1 MSEEHGA
8 GHKIEQE
15 LANALGESVVDTV
28 ESNDQLQGGH
38 DHPEASSHD
47 GGSNVNAD
55 VTSIISEIMDHTDR
69 QENTVLMGPQ
79 EIPATNE
86 FNGTRGYAFLKANSH
101 LKIQSLPILD
111 NLVSCNHPVRR
122 DEYLPLPVYSNSFI
136 PV

>member
-15 LANALGESVVDTV
+15 LANALGEHVVDTV
-28 ESNDQLQGGH
+28 EPTDQPQSGH
-38 DHPEASSHD
+38 NQPEGSSHD

-69 QENTVLMGPQ
+69 QESTVLMGPQ

-86 FNGTRGYAFLKANSH
+86 FPGARGYAFLKANSH

-111 NLVSCNHPVRR
+111 NLVSSDCLV
-122 DEYLPLPVYSNSFI
+122 
-136 PV
+136 